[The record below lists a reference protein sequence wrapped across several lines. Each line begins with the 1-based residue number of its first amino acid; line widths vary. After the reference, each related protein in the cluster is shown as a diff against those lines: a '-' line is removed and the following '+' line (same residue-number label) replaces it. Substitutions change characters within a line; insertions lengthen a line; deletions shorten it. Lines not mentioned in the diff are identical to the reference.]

1 MLLARQDRGINN
13 FTEQRQNVTGQAVYD
28 PPMDAARDSL
38 ARNIKALRLDAGW
51 TQEELRIRAGI
62 SQKTISNMES
72 PDKTGSPYL
81 NNIEAVAAVF
91 GLQAWQLLIPWL
103 PDELARN
110 PRLVRLV
117 RGYAQLSDDGRE
129 TVDKIVDTVKKSEKK

>member
-1 MLLARQDRGINN
+1 MAINK
-13 FTEQRQNVTGQAVYD
+13 FAAQRRNVTGESAYD
-28 PPMDAARDSL
+28 ACMESARISL

-51 TQEELRIRAGI
+51 TQDDLRLRAGI

-81 NNIEAVAAVF
+81 HNIEAVAAVF

-110 PRLVRLV
+110 PRLGRLV

>member
-1 MLLARQDRGINN
+1 MILPTQDVGIKS
-13 FTEQRQNVTGQAVYD
+13 FVAQPQDVTRRRVYD
-28 PPMDAARDSL
+28 AAMESARAAL
-38 ARNIKALRLDAGW
+38 ARNIKTLRVKAGW
-51 TQEELRIRAGI
+51 TQEELCARARVA
-62 SQKTISNMES
+62 QKTISNMES

-81 NNIEAVAAVF
+81 HNIEAVAAVF

-110 PRLVRLV
+110 PRLSRLV